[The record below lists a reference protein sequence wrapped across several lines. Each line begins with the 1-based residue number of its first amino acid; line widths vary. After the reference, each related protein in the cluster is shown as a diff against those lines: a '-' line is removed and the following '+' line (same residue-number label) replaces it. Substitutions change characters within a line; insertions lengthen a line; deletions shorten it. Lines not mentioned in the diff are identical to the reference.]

1 LKFVVEKGEVNYD
14 KHSNNIWRASW
25 RFVEGSLPGCSKKQ
39 WYVPNYVKALS
50 IHPEVYDAWTKL
62 IGAVRGNM
70 RLRRYELVTFA
81 SALALKCTYWLLA
94 HGAVLRKNF
103 FQVDQLISI
112 VKDFRNAD
120 LSSEEVALMAFAQK
134 ITLDAAQVA
143 ESDFDELRKFGLSDQ
158 EILDVVVTCT
168 ARNFF
173 SKTLD
178 SLDVEPDAIYKDM
191 EPELL
196 KTLILGRPL

>member
-1 LKFVVEKGEVNYD
+1 
-14 KHSNNIWRASW
+14 
-25 RFVEGSLPGCSKKQ
+25 
-39 WYVPNYVKALS
+39 
-50 IHPEVYDAWTKL
+50 
-62 IGAVRGNM
+62 
-70 RLRRYELVTFA
+70 
-81 SALALKCTYWLLA
+81 
-94 HGAVLRKNF
+94 VLRKNF
-103 FQVDQLISI
+103 FQVEQLISI

-134 ITLDAAQVA
+134 ITLDAAQVD
-143 ESDFDELRKFGLSDQ
+143 ESDFDELRRFGLSDQ

-178 SLDVEPDAIYKDM
+178 SLDVEPDAIYNDM

-196 KTLILGRPL
+196 KTLILGRPF